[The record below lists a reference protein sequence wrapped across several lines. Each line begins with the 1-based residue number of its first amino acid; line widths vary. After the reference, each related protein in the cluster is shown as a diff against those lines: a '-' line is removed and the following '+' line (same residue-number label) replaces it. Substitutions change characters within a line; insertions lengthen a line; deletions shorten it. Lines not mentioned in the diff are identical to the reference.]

1 MEQAIKILIVEDN
14 VIIADDMQSM
24 LEDIG
29 YEIVDNVI
37 VYEQAVEVLKN
48 KQVDLVLI
56 DIILASDKTGIDLG
70 KHIRENYDIPFIFV
84 TSNSDRATVE
94 NAKTVKP
101 NGYLVKPFEQQDLY
115 TSIEIALSNF
125 IYGNQSSNKESAFD
139 AETNDNAPMSNSI
152 LKDSIFVKKQHLY
165 YRIQFGDIQFI
176 KADNVYLEVNTA
188 DKKFLVRSPLKDY
201 LEKLPK
207 NKFYRAH
214 KSYIVNVDHIDA
226 INSKDIMINNT
237 LIPISKDFK
246 EFIIS
251 AMNSW
256 SDVFYEPFET
266 QIKKFK
272 FVFLDMNFC
281 IVRQNCKT

>member
-1 MEQAIKILIVEDN
+1 MEQPIKILIVEDN

-24 LEDIG
+24 LEEIG

-37 VYEQAVEVLKN
+37 VYEQAVEVLKSQ
-48 KQVDLVLI
+48 QVDLVLI

-70 KHIRENYDIPFIFV
+70 KHIRQNYDIPFIFV

-125 IYGNQSSNKESAFD
+125 IYGKENSPSSHPSDDSNED
-139 AETNDNAPMSNSI
+139 VPMSNSI

-165 YRIQFGDIQFI
+165 YRIQFGDIHFI

-201 LEKLPK
+201 LEKLPQ

-251 AMNSW
+251 AMNS
-256 SDVFYEPFET
+256 
-266 QIKKFK
+266 
-272 FVFLDMNFC
+272 
-281 IVRQNCKT
+281 

>member
-1 MEQAIKILIVEDN
+1 MEQPIKILIVEDN

-24 LEDIG
+24 LEEIG

-48 KQVDLVLI
+48 NQVDLVLI

-70 KHIRENYDIPFIFV
+70 KHIRENYNIPFIFV

-115 TSIEIALSNF
+115 TSIEIALSSFN
-125 IYGNQSSNKESAFD
+125 YSEKGDNGNSDDGEEKI
-139 AETNDNAPMSNSI
+139 MSNSV

-201 LEKLPK
+201 LEKLPQH
-207 NKFYRAH
+207 KFYRAH

-237 LIPISKDFK
+237 LIPISKEFK

-251 AMNSW
+251 AMNS
-256 SDVFYEPFET
+256 
-266 QIKKFK
+266 
-272 FVFLDMNFC
+272 
-281 IVRQNCKT
+281 

>member
-1 MEQAIKILIVEDN
+1 MEHPIKILIVEDN

-24 LEDIG
+24 LEEIG

-37 VYEQAVEVLKN
+37 VYEQAVDVLKN
-48 KQVDLVLI
+48 NHVDLVLI

-70 KHIRENYDIPFIFV
+70 KHIRETYNIPFIFV

-101 NGYLVKPFEQQDLY
+101 DGYLVKPFEQQDLY

-125 IYGNQSSNKESAFD
+125 NYAKKGAEKVEENQEAAD
-139 AETNDNAPMSNSI
+139 EITSNSV

-165 YRIQFGDIQFI
+165 YRIQFTDIQFI
-176 KADNVYLEVNTA
+176 KADNVYLEVNTV

-226 INSKDIMINNT
+226 INSKDIMINNN

-246 EFIIS
+246 EFILS
-251 AMNSW
+251 SMNS
-256 SDVFYEPFET
+256 
-266 QIKKFK
+266 
-272 FVFLDMNFC
+272 
-281 IVRQNCKT
+281 

>member
-1 MEQAIKILIVEDN
+1 LEQPIRILIVEDN

-24 LEDIG
+24 LEEIG

-37 VYEQAVEVLKN
+37 VYEQAERVLKAE
-48 KQVDLVLI
+48 QVDLVLI

-125 IYGNQSSNKESAFD
+125 TYGAGKTA
-139 AETNDNAPMSNSI
+139 AEGSMGDEDVPLSNSV

-176 KADNVYLEVNTA
+176 KADNVYLEVNTV

-207 NKFYRAH
+207 KKFYRAH

-226 INSKDIMINNT
+226 INSKDVMINNN

-251 AMNSW
+251 AMNS
-256 SDVFYEPFET
+256 
-266 QIKKFK
+266 
-272 FVFLDMNFC
+272 
-281 IVRQNCKT
+281 

>member
-1 MEQAIKILIVEDN
+1 MDQPIKILIVEDN

-24 LEDIG
+24 LEEIG

-48 KQVDLVLI
+48 NEVDLVLI

-70 KHIRENYDIPFIFV
+70 QHIRDNYNIPFIFV

-94 NAKTVKP
+94 NAKSVKP

-125 IYGNQSSNKESAFD
+125 DYSTDAAGSPVATPSGESVMGNSV
-139 AETNDNAPMSNSI
+139 

-165 YRIQFGDIQFI
+165 YRIQFDDICFI

-251 AMNSW
+251 AMNS
-256 SDVFYEPFET
+256 
-266 QIKKFK
+266 
-272 FVFLDMNFC
+272 
-281 IVRQNCKT
+281 

>member
-1 MEQAIKILIVEDN
+1 MEHAIKILIVEDN

-24 LEDIG
+24 LEEIG
-29 YEIVDNVI
+29 YEVVDNVI

-48 KQVDLVLI
+48 NHVDLVLI

-70 KHIRENYDIPFIFV
+70 KHIRKNYNIPFIFV
-84 TSNSDRATVE
+84 TSNSDKATVE

-101 NGYLVKPFEQQDLY
+101 DGYLVKPFEQQDLY

-125 IYGNQSSNKESAFD
+125 NYAQKVNEKSNLDTKAGESF
-139 AETNDNAPMSNSI
+139 TSNSV

-165 YRIQFGDIQFI
+165 YRIQFSDIQFI
-176 KADNVYLEVNTA
+176 KADNVYLEVNTV

-207 NKFYRAH
+207 NKFFRAH

-226 INSKDIMINNT
+226 INSKDIMINNN
-237 LIPISKDFK
+237 LIPISKEFK

-251 AMNSW
+251 SMNS
-256 SDVFYEPFET
+256 
-266 QIKKFK
+266 
-272 FVFLDMNFC
+272 
-281 IVRQNCKT
+281 

>member
-1 MEQAIKILIVEDN
+1 LEQPIRILIVEDN

-24 LEDIG
+24 LEEIG

-37 VYEQAVEVLKN
+37 VYEQAEEVLKT
-48 KQVDLVLI
+48 QEVDLVLI

-70 KHIRENYDIPFIFV
+70 KHIRENYNIPFIFV

-125 IYGNQSSNKESAFD
+125 THSAKASGGD
-139 AETNDNAPMSNSI
+139 AMDEEDIAVSNSI

-176 KADNVYLEVNTA
+176 KADNVYLEVNTV

-226 INSKDIMINNT
+226 INSKDILINNT
-237 LIPISKDFK
+237 LIPISKEFK

-251 AMNSW
+251 AMNS
-256 SDVFYEPFET
+256 
-266 QIKKFK
+266 
-272 FVFLDMNFC
+272 
-281 IVRQNCKT
+281 

>member
-1 MEQAIKILIVEDN
+1 LEQPIRILIVEDN

-24 LEDIG
+24 LEEIG

-37 VYEQAVEVLKN
+37 VYEQAERVLKAE
-48 KQVDLVLI
+48 QVDLVLI

-84 TSNSDRATVE
+84 TSNSDKATVE

-125 IYGNQSSNKESAFD
+125 TYGAAKSSSEENM
-139 AETNDNAPMSNSI
+139 NDDDVPMSNSV

-176 KADNVYLEVNTA
+176 KADNVYLEVNTV

-207 NKFYRAH
+207 KKFYRAH

-226 INSKDIMINNT
+226 INSKDVMINNN

-251 AMNSW
+251 AMNS
-256 SDVFYEPFET
+256 
-266 QIKKFK
+266 
-272 FVFLDMNFC
+272 
-281 IVRQNCKT
+281 

>member
-1 MEQAIKILIVEDN
+1 LEQPIKILIVEDN

-24 LEDIG
+24 LEEIG

-37 VYEQAVEVLKN
+37 VYEQAEKVLKSE
-48 KQVDLVLI
+48 QVDLVLI

-125 IYGNQSSNKESAFD
+125 IYGTAKSSEDGNVSD
-139 AETNDNAPMSNSI
+139 DDVPMSNSV

-176 KADNVYLEVNTA
+176 KADNVYLEVNTV

-226 INSKDIMINNT
+226 INSRDIMINNN

-251 AMNSW
+251 SMNS
-256 SDVFYEPFET
+256 
-266 QIKKFK
+266 
-272 FVFLDMNFC
+272 
-281 IVRQNCKT
+281 

>member
-1 MEQAIKILIVEDN
+1 LEQPIRILIVEDN

-24 LEDIG
+24 LEEIG

-48 KQVDLVLI
+48 KEVDLVLI

-70 KHIRENYDIPFIFV
+70 KHIRENYNIPFIFV

-125 IYGNQSSNKESAFD
+125 TSVKNNGSSESQEEEDDRLISNKV
-139 AETNDNAPMSNSI
+139 

-176 KADNVYLEVNTA
+176 KADNVYLEVNTI

-201 LEKLPK
+201 LEKLPQQ
-207 NKFYRAH
+207 KFYRAH

-226 INSKDIMINNT
+226 INSKDILINNT
-237 LIPISKDFK
+237 LIPISKEFK

-251 AMNSW
+251 AMNS
-256 SDVFYEPFET
+256 
-266 QIKKFK
+266 
-272 FVFLDMNFC
+272 
-281 IVRQNCKT
+281 

>member
-1 MEQAIKILIVEDN
+1 
-14 VIIADDMQSM
+14 M
-24 LEDIG
+24 LEEIG

-48 KQVDLVLI
+48 KEVDLVLI

-70 KHIRENYDIPFIFV
+70 KHIRENYNIPFIFV

-125 IYGNQSSNKESAFD
+125 TSVKNNGASESQEEEDDRLMSNKV
-139 AETNDNAPMSNSI
+139 

-176 KADNVYLEVNTA
+176 KADNVYLEVNTI

-201 LEKLPK
+201 LEKLPQQ
-207 NKFYRAH
+207 KFYRAH

-226 INSKDIMINNT
+226 INSKDILINNT
-237 LIPISKDFK
+237 LIPISKEFK

-251 AMNSW
+251 AMNS
-256 SDVFYEPFET
+256 
-266 QIKKFK
+266 
-272 FVFLDMNFC
+272 
-281 IVRQNCKT
+281 

>member
-1 MEQAIKILIVEDN
+1 MEHPIKILIVEDN

-24 LEDIG
+24 LEEIG
-29 YEIVDNVI
+29 YEVVDNVI

-48 KQVDLVLI
+48 NHVDLVLI

-70 KHIRENYDIPFIFV
+70 KHIRDQYNIPFIFV
-84 TSNSDRATVE
+84 TSNSDKATVE

-101 NGYLVKPFEQQDLY
+101 DGYLVKPFEQQDLY

-125 IYGNQSSNKESAFD
+125 NYAKKTTSKD
-139 AETNDNAPMSNSI
+139 LDNGVDEGFTSNSV

-176 KADNVYLEVNTA
+176 KADNVYLEVNTV

-251 AMNSW
+251 SMNS
-256 SDVFYEPFET
+256 
-266 QIKKFK
+266 
-272 FVFLDMNFC
+272 
-281 IVRQNCKT
+281 

>member
-1 MEQAIKILIVEDN
+1 MEHPIKILIVEDN

-24 LEDIG
+24 LEEIG

-48 KQVDLVLI
+48 HHVDLVLI

-70 KHIRENYDIPFIFV
+70 KHIREKYNIPFIFV

-101 NGYLVKPFEQQDLY
+101 DGYLVKPFEQQDLY

-125 IYGNQSSNKESAFD
+125 NYSRKENTKEIAGDEGDAF
-139 AETNDNAPMSNSI
+139 TSNSV

-165 YRIQFGDIQFI
+165 YRIQFKDIQFI

-226 INSKDIMINNT
+226 INSKDIMINNN

-251 AMNSW
+251 SMNS
-256 SDVFYEPFET
+256 
-266 QIKKFK
+266 
-272 FVFLDMNFC
+272 
-281 IVRQNCKT
+281 

>member
-1 MEQAIKILIVEDN
+1 M
-14 VIIADDMQSM
+14 IIADDMQSM
-24 LEDIG
+24 LEEIG

-48 KQVDLVLI
+48 KEVDLVLI

-70 KHIRENYDIPFIFV
+70 KHIRENYNIPFIFV

-125 IYGNQSSNKESAFD
+125 TSVKNNGASESQEEEDDRLMSNKV
-139 AETNDNAPMSNSI
+139 

-176 KADNVYLEVNTA
+176 KADNVYLEVNTI

-201 LEKLPK
+201 LEKLPQQ
-207 NKFYRAH
+207 KFYRAH

-226 INSKDIMINNT
+226 INSKDILINNT
-237 LIPISKDFK
+237 LIPISKEFK

-251 AMNSW
+251 AMNS
-256 SDVFYEPFET
+256 
-266 QIKKFK
+266 
-272 FVFLDMNFC
+272 
-281 IVRQNCKT
+281 

>member
-1 MEQAIKILIVEDN
+1 
-14 VIIADDMQSM
+14 MQSM
-24 LEDIG
+24 LEEIG

-37 VYEQAVEVLKN
+37 VYEQAEEVLKT

-56 DIILASDKTGIDLG
+56 DIILASARTGIDLG
-70 KHIRENYDIPFIFV
+70 KHIREKYNIPFIFV

-125 IYGNQSSNKESAFD
+125 NYLEKPDGSDGNEQFG
-139 AETNDNAPMSNSI
+139 NDRLLSNSI

-165 YRIQFGDIQFI
+165 YRIQFEDIQFI
-176 KADNVYLEVNTA
+176 KADNVYLEVNTV

-201 LEKLPK
+201 LEKLPSK
-207 NKFYRAH
+207 KFYRVH
-214 KSYIVNVDHIDA
+214 KSYIVNVDHIGA
-226 INSKDIMINNT
+226 INSKDIMVNNT
-237 LIPISKDFK
+237 LIPISKEFK

-251 AMNSW
+251 AMNS
-256 SDVFYEPFET
+256 
-266 QIKKFK
+266 
-272 FVFLDMNFC
+272 
-281 IVRQNCKT
+281 

>member
-1 MEQAIKILIVEDN
+1 MEQPIRILIVEDN

-24 LEDIG
+24 LEEIG

-37 VYEQAVEVLKN
+37 VYEQAERVLKAE
-48 KQVDLVLI
+48 QVDLVLI

-84 TSNSDRATVE
+84 TSNSDKATVE

-125 IYGNQSSNKESAFD
+125 TYGAAKSSSEENM
-139 AETNDNAPMSNSI
+139 NDDDVPMSNSV

-176 KADNVYLEVNTA
+176 KADNVYLEVNTV

-207 NKFYRAH
+207 KKFYRAH

-226 INSKDIMINNT
+226 INSKDVMINNN

-251 AMNSW
+251 AMNS
-256 SDVFYEPFET
+256 
-266 QIKKFK
+266 
-272 FVFLDMNFC
+272 
-281 IVRQNCKT
+281 

>member
-1 MEQAIKILIVEDN
+1 MEQPIRILIVEDN

-24 LEDIG
+24 LEEIG

-37 VYEQAVEVLKN
+37 VYEQAVEVLK
-48 KQVDLVLI
+48 KETVDLVLI

-70 KHIRENYDIPFIFV
+70 KHIRKNYNIPFIFV

-125 IYGNQSSNKESAFD
+125 SYDEDGGKKN
-139 AETNDNAPMSNSI
+139 NANIVDDGEVAMSNSV

-165 YRIQFGDIQFI
+165 YRIPFKDIQFI
-176 KADNVYLEVNTA
+176 KADNVYLEVHTI
-188 DKKFLVRSPLKDY
+188 DRKFLVRSPLKDY
-201 LEKLPK
+201 LGKLPST
-207 NKFYRAH
+207 KFYRAH
-214 KSYIVNVDHIDA
+214 KSYIVNVDFIDA

-237 LIPISKDFK
+237 LIPISKEFK

-251 AMNSW
+251 SMNS
-256 SDVFYEPFET
+256 
-266 QIKKFK
+266 
-272 FVFLDMNFC
+272 
-281 IVRQNCKT
+281 

>member
-1 MEQAIKILIVEDN
+1 MERPIRLLIVEDN

-24 LEDIG
+24 LEEIG

-37 VYEQAVEVLKN
+37 VYEQAEEVLKTQ
-48 KQVDLVLI
+48 QVDLVLI

-115 TSIEIALSNF
+115 TSIEIALANF
-125 IYGNQSSNKESAFD
+125 IYGTATSKQDNTLNQED
-139 AETNDNAPMSNSI
+139 VPMSNSV

-176 KADNVYLEVNTA
+176 KADNVYLEVNTV

-207 NKFYRAH
+207 TKFYRAH

-226 INSKDIMINNT
+226 INSKDIMINNN

-251 AMNSW
+251 AMNS
-256 SDVFYEPFET
+256 
-266 QIKKFK
+266 
-272 FVFLDMNFC
+272 
-281 IVRQNCKT
+281 

>member
-1 MEQAIKILIVEDN
+1 MEQPIKILIVEDN

-24 LEDIG
+24 LEEIG

-37 VYEQAVEVLKN
+37 VYEQAEEVLKDN
-48 KQVDLVLI
+48 HVDLVLI

-70 KHIRENYDIPFIFV
+70 KHIREKYNIPFIFV

-94 NAKTVKP
+94 NAKAVQP

-125 IYGNQSSNKESAFD
+125 DYSSKAGTREEATSED
-139 AETNDNAPMSNSI
+139 ALVSNSV

-165 YRIQFGDIQFI
+165 YRIQFEDIQFI
-176 KADNVYLEVNTA
+176 KADNVYLEVNTVN
-188 DKKFLVRSPLKDY
+188 KKFLVRSPLKDY

-237 LIPISKDFK
+237 LIPISREFK

-251 AMNSW
+251 AMNS
-256 SDVFYEPFET
+256 
-266 QIKKFK
+266 
-272 FVFLDMNFC
+272 
-281 IVRQNCKT
+281 

>member
-1 MEQAIKILIVEDN
+1 M
-14 VIIADDMQSM
+14 IIADDMQSM
-24 LEDIG
+24 LEEIG

-37 VYEQAVEVLKN
+37 VYEQAVEVLKTQ
-48 KQVDLVLI
+48 QVDLVLI

-125 IYGNQSSNKESAFD
+125 IYGKQNVAKGISSEDVNED
-139 AETNDNAPMSNSI
+139 VPMSNSI

-176 KADNVYLEVNTA
+176 KADNVYLEVNTI

-201 LEKLPK
+201 LEKLPQ

-251 AMNSW
+251 AMNS
-256 SDVFYEPFET
+256 
-266 QIKKFK
+266 
-272 FVFLDMNFC
+272 
-281 IVRQNCKT
+281 

>member
-1 MEQAIKILIVEDN
+1 MEHPIKILIVEDN

-24 LEDIG
+24 LEEIG
-29 YEIVDNVI
+29 YEVVDNVI
-37 VYEQAVEVLKN
+37 VYEQAIEVLKN
-48 KQVDLVLI
+48 NHVDLVLI

-70 KHIRENYDIPFIFV
+70 RHIRETYNIPFIFV
-84 TSNSDRATVE
+84 TSNSDKATVE
-94 NAKTVKP
+94 NAKLVKP
-101 NGYLVKPFEQQDLY
+101 DGYLVKPFEQQDLY

-125 IYGNQSSNKESAFD
+125 NYSQKSGKTPEYENNEVDEI
-139 AETNDNAPMSNSI
+139 TSNSV

-165 YRIQFGDIQFI
+165 YRIQFTDIQFI
-176 KADNVYLEVNTA
+176 KADNVYLEVNTV

-214 KSYIVNVDHIDA
+214 KSYIVNVDHIEA
-226 INSKDIMINNT
+226 INSKDILINDT

-251 AMNSW
+251 SMNS
-256 SDVFYEPFET
+256 
-266 QIKKFK
+266 
-272 FVFLDMNFC
+272 
-281 IVRQNCKT
+281 

>member
-1 MEQAIKILIVEDN
+1 LEQAIKILIVEDN

-24 LEDIG
+24 LEEIG

-37 VYEQAVEVLKN
+37 VYEQAEKVLKN
-48 KQVDLVLI
+48 NHVDLVLI

-70 KHIRENYDIPFIFV
+70 KHIRENYNIPFIFV

-115 TSIEIALSNF
+115 TSIEIALSSFN
-125 IYGNQSSNKESAFD
+125 YSEKENAGKKGQQAD
-139 AETNDNAPMSNSI
+139 ANPEDKLMSNSV

-176 KADNVYLEVNTA
+176 KADNVYLEVNTV

-201 LEKLPK
+201 LEKLPQK
-207 NKFYRAH
+207 KFYRAH

-226 INSKDIMINNT
+226 INSKDIMINNK
-237 LIPISKDFK
+237 LIPISKEFK

-251 AMNSW
+251 AMNS
-256 SDVFYEPFET
+256 
-266 QIKKFK
+266 
-272 FVFLDMNFC
+272 
-281 IVRQNCKT
+281 

>member
-1 MEQAIKILIVEDN
+1 MEQPIKILIVEDN

-24 LEDIG
+24 LEEIG

-37 VYEQAVEVLKN
+37 VYEQAVEVLKSQ
-48 KQVDLVLI
+48 QVDLVLI

-125 IYGNQSSNKESAFD
+125 IYGKQPGTKA
-139 AETNDNAPMSNSI
+139 NDTDDVNEDVPMSNSI

-176 KADNVYLEVNTA
+176 KADNVYLEVNTV

-201 LEKLPK
+201 LEKLPQ

-251 AMNSW
+251 AMNS
-256 SDVFYEPFET
+256 
-266 QIKKFK
+266 
-272 FVFLDMNFC
+272 
-281 IVRQNCKT
+281 

>member
-24 LEDIG
+24 LEEIG

-37 VYEQAVEVLKN
+37 VYEQAIEVLKTQ
-48 KQVDLVLI
+48 QVDLVLI

-125 IYGNQSSNKESAFD
+125 IYGKQADSKDPN
-139 AETNDNAPMSNSI
+139 TGNDGSDENVALSNSI
-152 LKDSIFVKKQHLY
+152 LKDSIFIKKQHLY
-165 YRIQFGDIQFI
+165 YRIQFGDIHFI

-251 AMNSW
+251 AMNS
-256 SDVFYEPFET
+256 
-266 QIKKFK
+266 
-272 FVFLDMNFC
+272 
-281 IVRQNCKT
+281 

>member
-1 MEQAIKILIVEDN
+1 
-14 VIIADDMQSM
+14 M
-24 LEDIG
+24 LKT
-29 YEIVDNVI
+29 
-37 VYEQAVEVLKN
+37 Q
-48 KQVDLVLI
+48 QVDLVLI

-125 IYGNQSSNKESAFD
+125 IYGKQNVAKGISHDDVNED
-139 AETNDNAPMSNSI
+139 VPMSNSI

-176 KADNVYLEVNTA
+176 KADNVYLEVNTI

-201 LEKLPK
+201 LEKLPQ

-251 AMNSW
+251 AMNS
-256 SDVFYEPFET
+256 
-266 QIKKFK
+266 
-272 FVFLDMNFC
+272 
-281 IVRQNCKT
+281 

>member
-1 MEQAIKILIVEDN
+1 

-24 LEDIG
+24 LEEIG

-48 KQVDLVLI
+48 KEVDLVLI

-70 KHIRENYDIPFIFV
+70 KHIRENYNIPFIFV

-125 IYGNQSSNKESAFD
+125 ISVKNNSGGESQEEEDDRLMSNKV
-139 AETNDNAPMSNSI
+139 

-176 KADNVYLEVNTA
+176 KADNVYLEVNTV

-201 LEKLPK
+201 LEKLPQQ
-207 NKFYRAH
+207 KFYRAH

-226 INSKDIMINNT
+226 INSKDILINNT
-237 LIPISKDFK
+237 LIPISKEFK

-251 AMNSW
+251 AMNS
-256 SDVFYEPFET
+256 
-266 QIKKFK
+266 
-272 FVFLDMNFC
+272 
-281 IVRQNCKT
+281 

>member
-1 MEQAIKILIVEDN
+1 MEQPIKILIVEDN

-24 LEDIG
+24 LEEIG

-37 VYEQAVEVLKN
+37 VYEQAVEVLKTQ
-48 KQVDLVLI
+48 QVDLVLI

-94 NAKTVKP
+94 NAKMVKP

-125 IYGNQSSNKESAFD
+125 IYGKQGSGGSLNEDLNED
-139 AETNDNAPMSNSI
+139 VPMSNSI

-176 KADNVYLEVNTA
+176 KADNVYLEVNTV

-207 NKFYRAH
+207 TKFYRAH

-251 AMNSW
+251 AMNS
-256 SDVFYEPFET
+256 
-266 QIKKFK
+266 
-272 FVFLDMNFC
+272 
-281 IVRQNCKT
+281 

>member
-1 MEQAIKILIVEDN
+1 

-24 LEDIG
+24 LEEIG

-37 VYEQAVEVLKN
+37 VYEQAEEVLKT
-48 KQVDLVLI
+48 QEVDLVLI

-70 KHIRENYDIPFIFV
+70 KHIRENYNIPFIFV

-125 IYGNQSSNKESAFD
+125 SHNAKTSGGD
-139 AETNDNAPMSNSI
+139 AMDEEDIAVSNSI

-176 KADNVYLEVNTA
+176 KADNVYLEVNTV

-226 INSKDIMINNT
+226 INSKDILINNT
-237 LIPISKDFK
+237 LIPISKEFK

-251 AMNSW
+251 AMNS
-256 SDVFYEPFET
+256 
-266 QIKKFK
+266 
-272 FVFLDMNFC
+272 
-281 IVRQNCKT
+281 

>member
-1 MEQAIKILIVEDN
+1 MEHPIKILIVEDN

-24 LEDIG
+24 LEEIG
-29 YEIVDNVI
+29 YEVVDNVI

-48 KQVDLVLI
+48 NHIDLVLI

-70 KHIRENYDIPFIFV
+70 RHIRDVYNIPFIFV
-84 TSNSDRATVE
+84 TSNSDKATVE

-101 NGYLVKPFEQQDLY
+101 DGYLVKPFEQQDLY

-125 IYGNQSSNKESAFD
+125 NYSQKGGGSHVEEDVSDGF
-139 AETNDNAPMSNSI
+139 TSNSI

-165 YRIQFGDIQFI
+165 YRIQFGDIQYI
-176 KADNVYLEVNTA
+176 KADNVYLEVNTV

-226 INSKDIMINNT
+226 INSKDIMINDT

-251 AMNSW
+251 SMNS
-256 SDVFYEPFET
+256 
-266 QIKKFK
+266 
-272 FVFLDMNFC
+272 
-281 IVRQNCKT
+281 

>member
-1 MEQAIKILIVEDN
+1 M
-14 VIIADDMQSM
+14 IIADDMQSM
-24 LEDIG
+24 LEEIG

-37 VYEQAVEVLKN
+37 VYEQAVEVLKTQ
-48 KQVDLVLI
+48 QVDLVLI

-125 IYGNQSSNKESAFD
+125 IYGKQNAGSGVSNEVVNED
-139 AETNDNAPMSNSI
+139 VPMSNSI

-176 KADNVYLEVNTA
+176 KADNVYLEVNTI

-201 LEKLPK
+201 LEKLPQ

-251 AMNSW
+251 AMNS
-256 SDVFYEPFET
+256 
-266 QIKKFK
+266 
-272 FVFLDMNFC
+272 
-281 IVRQNCKT
+281 

>member
-1 MEQAIKILIVEDN
+1 MEQPIRILIVEDN

-24 LEDIG
+24 LEEIG

-48 KQVDLVLI
+48 KEVDLVLI

-70 KHIRENYDIPFIFV
+70 KHIRENYNIPFIFV

-125 IYGNQSSNKESAFD
+125 ISVAKSGSGETQEEEDDRLMANKV
-139 AETNDNAPMSNSI
+139 

-176 KADNVYLEVNTA
+176 KADNVYLEVNTV

-201 LEKLPK
+201 LEKLPSQ
-207 NKFYRAH
+207 KFYRAH

-226 INSKDIMINNT
+226 INSKDILINNT
-237 LIPISKDFK
+237 LIPISKEFK

-251 AMNSW
+251 AMNS
-256 SDVFYEPFET
+256 
-266 QIKKFK
+266 
-272 FVFLDMNFC
+272 
-281 IVRQNCKT
+281 

>member
-1 MEQAIKILIVEDN
+1 MEHPIKILIVEDN

-24 LEDIG
+24 LEEIG
-29 YEIVDNVI
+29 YEVVDNVI

-48 KQVDLVLI
+48 NHIDLVLI

-70 KHIRENYDIPFIFV
+70 KHIRDVYNIPFVFV
-84 TSNSDRATVE
+84 TSNSDKATVE

-101 NGYLVKPFEQQDLY
+101 DGYLVKPFEQQDLY

-125 IYGNQSSNKESAFD
+125 NYARKTNNG
-139 AETNDNAPMSNSI
+139 AEVHNDVDEGFVSNSV

-176 KADNVYLEVNTA
+176 KADNVYLEVNTV

-207 NKFYRAH
+207 GKFYRAH

-251 AMNSW
+251 SMNS
-256 SDVFYEPFET
+256 
-266 QIKKFK
+266 
-272 FVFLDMNFC
+272 
-281 IVRQNCKT
+281 

>member
-1 MEQAIKILIVEDN
+1 MEHPIKILIVEDN

-24 LEDIG
+24 LEEIG

-37 VYEQAVEVLKN
+37 VYEQAIEVLKN
-48 KQVDLVLI
+48 NHVDLVLI

-70 KHIRENYDIPFIFV
+70 KHIREKYNIPFIFV

-101 NGYLVKPFEQQDLY
+101 DGYLVKPFEQQDLY

-125 IYGNQSSNKESAFD
+125 NYTKKQNAKEIAGDEGDAF
-139 AETNDNAPMSNSI
+139 TSNSV

-165 YRIQFGDIQFI
+165 YRIQFKDIQFI

-226 INSKDIMINNT
+226 INSKDIVINNN

-251 AMNSW
+251 SMNS
-256 SDVFYEPFET
+256 
-266 QIKKFK
+266 
-272 FVFLDMNFC
+272 
-281 IVRQNCKT
+281 

>member
-1 MEQAIKILIVEDN
+1 MEQPIKILIVEDN

-24 LEDIG
+24 LEEIG

-37 VYEQAVEVLKN
+37 VYEQAVEVLKTQ
-48 KQVDLVLI
+48 QVDLVLI

-70 KHIRENYDIPFIFV
+70 KHIRDNYDIPFIFV

-125 IYGNQSSNKESAFD
+125 TYGAGGKTSENAD
-139 AETNDNAPMSNSI
+139 ASDDSPMSNSI

-176 KADNVYLEVNTA
+176 KADNVYLEVNTV

-226 INSKDIMINNT
+226 INSKDIMINNN

-251 AMNSW
+251 AMNS
-256 SDVFYEPFET
+256 
-266 QIKKFK
+266 
-272 FVFLDMNFC
+272 
-281 IVRQNCKT
+281 